1 MVAATARRRLP
12 RAERTR
18 QVLDAAARAF
28 ARSGFAAT
36 SMDEIAA
43 EAGVS
48 KLMLY
53 RDFEGKRELYEAIL
67 ESVSRRL
74 QEKVSD
80 DPWRGASRRGEVALL
95 QVAREQPEAFLL
107 VFRHAAREPEFA
119 AYAERFSA
127 EAVASGEGRLA
138 ERIEDPVA
146 LRWTARM
153 AFRVTVEAIIAWLE
167 VGDPARDDAFL
178 ATLERVVSS
187 THQAA
192 AIVAAAAGG
201 AAGAP
206 TPATSAGG
214 DRAAA
219 AGGEHASRAGGEPG
233 APG

>member
-1 MVAATARRRLP
+1 MVAATVRRRLP

-36 SMDEIAA
+36 SMDGIAA
-43 EAGVS
+43 EAGVN

-53 RDFEGKRELYEAIL
+53 RDFEGKRQLYEAIL

-74 QEKVSD
+74 YEKVSD

-95 QVAREQPEAFLL
+95 QVAREQPDAFLL
-107 VFRHAAREPEFA
+107 LFRHAAREPEFA

-127 EAVASGEGRLA
+127 DAVAAGEGRLA
-138 ERIEDPVA
+138 ERIDDPVA
-146 LRWTARM
+146 LRWTARV

-178 ATLERVVSS
+178 AALDRPVSW
-187 THQAA
+187 TRQAA
-192 AIVAAAAGG
+192 AIVAAAGDGAN
-201 AAGAP
+201 AAGA
-206 TPATSAGG
+206 SAPS
-214 DRAAA
+214 DRHRVQPK
-219 AGGEHASRAGGEPG
+219 GTDSDPG
-233 APG
+233 APA